1 MNKSILGGVALAV
14 LAATITFTTPNF
26 AAPGRGFAQGQAGAG
41 HRMGGAAQMAKLA
54 AYLNL
59 SDTQKA
65 EIKPI
70 LQNANQQAKAVRQN
84 ASLTPDAKKTQLKA
98 IRQGAMKQIRALLT
112 PAQLAKLKALRQR
125 GGKG

>member
-14 LAATITFTTPNF
+14 LAATVAFATPSL
-26 AAPGRGFAQGQAGAG
+26 AAPGAGFAKGQAGAG
-41 HRMGGAAQMAKLA
+41 HRQGGGGGIAKLA

-65 EIKPI
+65 QIKPI
-70 LQNANQQAKAVRQN
+70 MKSANQQAKAVRQN

-98 IRQGAMKQIRALLT
+98 IRKSAMTQIRALLT
-112 PAQLAKLKALRQR
+112 PEQIAKLKALRQR